1 LESIRIALIYE
12 LGPADDG
19 SFLGG
24 IESHILGLARQLAS
38 EHEVTL
44 LTGMIPGARRR
55 AEMDGFT
62 LVRSDALGLLSRS
75 WNPTNL
81 TNARQLFSIPAFAA
95 EGLGVEADIY
105 HGHVYA
111 SGIVALGLAKL
122 RRKHSVNTIHGS
134 YYDHWREITGSR
146 WKSRAYQAAE
156 RALSTL
162 LARRCD
168 RQIHTATDFAERVKA
183 WSGSK
188 EKIRVILNGVDTERF
203 SPDVRPSSPSG
214 RPVVMTVRRLVP
226 KNGVRYFVEARRHV
240 SVDAQFVVVGDGPER
255 LALEKQA
262 RNLGVSNGVRF
273 AGPVPNDTLPSVL
286 ATADIVVVPSIVE
299 ASSISLLEA
308 MAMGKPCVVTNIP
321 GIDEVASPDRSLM
334 VPAADPRAI
343 AQAVDLLLSDPSMR
357 ATLGR
362 KGRQYVVSERSQKIV
377 AAQTLEVYKEAL
389 QR

>member
-1 LESIRIALIYE
+1 MESLRIALIYE
-12 LGPADDG
+12 LGPTDDG

-55 AEMDGFT
+55 AEMDGFS

-95 EGLGVEADIY
+95 EGIRVEADVY

-111 SGIVALGLAKL
+111 SGIVALGLARL

-146 WKSRAYQAAE
+146 LKSEGYRASE
-156 RALSTL
+156 RFLATL

-168 RQIHTATDFAERVKA
+168 RQIHTATDFAERVRA
-183 WSGSK
+183 WSGAG
-188 EKIRVILNGVDTERF
+188 EKIRVVLNGVDTERF
-203 SPDVRPSSPSG
+203 SPNVQPSWPSD

-226 KNGVRYFVEARRHV
+226 KNGVRFFVEARRHL
-240 SVDAQFVVVGDGPER
+240 SADAQFVVVGDGPER
-255 LALEKQA
+255 TTLEKQA
-262 RNLGVSNGVRF
+262 QDLGLSGAVRF
-273 AGPVPNDTLPSVL
+273 AGAVPNDRLAGVL
-286 ATADIVVVPSIVE
+286 AAADIVVVPSIVE

-308 MAMGKPCVVTNIP
+308 MAMEKPCVVTNIP

-334 VPAADPRAI
+334 VPPGDPPAI
-343 AQAVDLLLSDPSMR
+343 AQAVDLLLSDPSIR

-362 KGRQYVVSERSQKIV
+362 KGRQYVVSERSQKAV
-377 AAQTLEVYKEAL
+377 AAQILDVYREAL
-389 QR
+389 QH